1 VFLRAR
7 TPAERDHVREI
18 LARDGAVR
26 IIIGDAW
33 WDEIRATVGGRELAR
48 DGAYV
53 LVAGGG

>member
-1 VFLRAR
+1 
-7 TPAERDHVREI
+7 
-18 LARDGAVR
+18 VR

-33 WDEIRATVGGRELAR
+33 WDEIRATVGGLELTR